1 MKCYVRKMTKMG
13 EKMAC
18 LCEKNGEKTAKM
30 KQKYV
35 KNGQKGGLLPH
46 CHFVVIT
53 RIQLIINNIKAQ

>member
-1 MKCYVRKMTKMG
+1 MG

-18 LCEKNGEKTAKM
+18 LCERNDEKTAKM

-35 KNGQKGGLLPH
+35 KNGQKGRLLPH

-53 RIQLIINNIKAQ
+53 RI